1 MADAIQRET
10 LEVDVLFV
18 GAGPANLAGAYHLS
32 NLIAQHNA
40 AVAAGTK
47 PGPAL
52 PEIQLAVI
60 EKSAELGDHSLSGA
74 VMDPIALR
82 ELMPDF
88 AVQGCPLESP
98 VTGEDVFFLT
108 PTGKLRLPVTPP
120 PLQNHGNFVI
130 SLGEVV
136 KWLGAKV
143 EAQGAYVLT
152 ATPATEVLFDDGR
165 IAGVITGD
173 KGVDKHGEHK
183 PNFEPGSM
191 LRARVTVFGEGPRGT
206 LQKQL
211 GRRLGLDR
219 RDHPQV
225 YGTGVKE
232 LWQLPAGRFAKG
244 HVVHTMGWPLDA
256 QTYGGSWMYGM
267 ADDVLSLGLVIGL
280 DYQRPTLDLQ
290 EELQKFKAHPWLAQ
304 LLDGGKI
311 VGYGAK
317 AMPLGGY
324 HAMPES
330 YADGAL
336 FTGDSA
342 GFLNAARLKGVH
354 LAIKSGM
361 LAAETIL
368 EALLANDFSRARL
381 STYRSRF
388 DASWARKEMWGS
400 RNFHQGFEGGLY
412 AGMIFT
418 GIETVLGGWA
428 PFEGRATVAGHT
440 RMRKLD
446 DALPAA
452 EALAF
457 RGHPTVQKKFTHA
470 DQIDKLG
477 DLYFSGTQH
486 EEDQPAHLV
495 ITPDDVANICNTRCK
510 QEYGNPCQHFCPAN
524 VYEMVQDA
532 TATGTRLR
540 LNASNC
546 VHCKTC
552 DIMDPYQVITWV
564 PPEGGGG
571 PRYKKL

>member
-1 MADAIQRET
+1 VADRET

-18 GAGPANLAGAYHLS
+18 GAGPANLAGAYHLA
-32 NLIAQHNA
+32 NLVARHND
-40 AVAAGTK
+40 AVAKGERPGT
-47 PGPAL
+47 AL
-52 PEIQLAVI
+52 GEIQLAVI

-74 VMDPIALR
+74 VMDPIGLR

-88 AVQGCPLESP
+88 EAQGCPLESA
-98 VTGEDVFFLT
+98 VTGEDVLFLT
-108 PTGKLRLPVTPP
+108 QTGKFRLPVTPP
-120 PLQNHGNFVI
+120 PLENHGNFVI
-130 SLGEVV
+130 SLGDVV

-152 ATPATEVLFDDGR
+152 STPATEVVFDDGR
-165 IAGVITGD
+165 IVGVITGD

-183 PNFEPGSM
+183 PNYEPGSE
-191 LRARVTVFGEGPRGT
+191 LRAKVTVFGEGPRGT

-232 LWQLPAGRFAKG
+232 LWQLPAGRFPKG
-244 HVVHTMGWPLDA
+244 HVVHTMGWPLDPS
-256 QTYGGSWMYGM
+256 TYGGSWLYGM
-267 ADDVLSLGLVIGL
+267 AGDVLSLGLVVGL
-280 DYQRPTLDLQ
+280 DYRRPTLDLH
-290 EELQKFKAHPWLAQ
+290 EELQKFKAHPWLAA
-304 LLDGGKI
+304 LLEGGKI
-311 VGYGAK
+311 IGYGAK

-324 HAMPES
+324 YAMPES

-336 FTGDSA
+336 FVGDSA
-342 GFLNAARLKGVH
+342 GFLNAPRLKGVH

-361 LAAETIL
+361 LAAETIF
-368 EALLANDFSRARL
+368 EALLKQDFSRAEL
-381 STYRSRF
+381 STFRSRF
-388 DASWARKEMWGS
+388 ESSWARNEMWDG
-400 RNFHQGFEGGLY
+400 RNFHQGFEGGLI
-412 AGMIFT
+412 AGMLFT
-418 GIETVLGGWA
+418 GLETVTGGWA
-428 PFEGRATVAGHT
+428 PFDGRPTVAGHA
-440 RMRKLD
+440 RMQKLA
-446 DALPAA
+446 DALPPA
-452 EALAF
+452 EQQVF
-457 RGHPTVQKKFTHA
+457 RGQPTVQKKFTRA

-477 DLYFSGTQH
+477 DLYLSGTQH

-495 ITPDDVANICNTRCK
+495 IAPEDVANICNTRCK
-510 QEYGNPCQHFCPAN
+510 EEYGNPCQHFCPAN
-524 VYEMVQDA
+524 VYEMIQDA